1 MLGSRIKIIG
11 DGIVAT
17 LNADSDLSA
26 RVFSLRK
33 KPYNRGRSWQPGGHV
48 VPMQTR
54 DGQQES
60 QIDERIFRFLVLV
73 VDQGDG
79 DLSGGLADHL
89 GAIERVENIFGRK
102 SHEFMPLSLRTTAQA
117 ALTAATTAGKFPAT
131 TIQATD
137 IEYAT
142 PFVDG
147 AFEGGYDASS
157 VVVSVRC
164 LINRLDAR
172 SL

>member
-11 DGIVAT
+11 DGIVAA
-17 LNADSDLSA
+17 LNADSDLTA
-26 RVFSLRK
+26 RAFSLRK

-54 DGQQES
+54 DGQLENRT
-60 QIDERIFRFLVLV
+60 DERIFRFLVLV

-79 DLSGGLADHL
+79 DLTGGLESHL
-89 GAIERVENIFGRK
+89 GAVERIENIFGKK
-102 SHEFMPLSLRTTAQA
+102 SHGDMPLSLRTTAQT

-137 IEYAT
+137 IEFAT

-164 LINRLDAR
+164 LVNRLDAR